1 MSEAAVPAA
10 LGFVP
15 LLVVEGMAG
24 SSGPKNKRQ
33 KREKQNE
40 AGQKVT
46 SGHIV
51 VACSSLATGN
61 QYEYFPIVA
70 TFIAGYAVIVL
81 EEQTEINK
89 AATALV
95 LGVPWLES
103 YAPASSDL
111 RDLGESTGLEA
122 TQ

>member
-1 MSEAAVPAA
+1 MNTS
-10 LGFVP
+10 P
-15 LLVVEGMAG
+15 LWR
-24 SSGPKNKRQ
+24 P
-33 KREKQNE
+33 
-40 AGQKVT
+40 
-46 SGHIV
+46 
-51 VACSSLATGN
+51 SSLA
-61 QYEYFPIVA
+61 
-70 TFIAGYAVIVL
+70 YAVIVL

-122 TQ
+122 TQWQTTTAM